1 MKNKYSIHI
10 VWSNEDDC
18 FVATIPEFPNLS
30 AFGDTREEAITDAQ
44 QVLEMAVESLER
56 DGISLPEPKETSFF
70 QKHSG
75 QVRLRMPKSLHNK
88 LASVA
93 EHEGVSLN
101 MHMVSLLSQ
110 NNIATTISHDIDSHF
125 EKLLEHQDQH
135 FSILHRN
142 IGQRQSKDDLESS
155 SQHGWTGRSKKQHK
169 QQLIVH

>member
-30 AFGDTREEAITDAQ
+30 AFGDTREETIGDAQ
-44 QVLEMAVESLER
+44 QVLEMAIESLER
-56 DGISLPEPKETSFF
+56 DGISLPEPKNTSPF

-75 QVRLRMPKSLHNK
+75 QVRLRMPKSLHNQ

-93 EHEGVSLN
+93 EREGVSLN
-101 MHMVSLLSQ
+101 MHMVSLLSK
-110 NNIATTISHDIDSHF
+110 NNIATIISHNIDSQF
-125 EKLLEHQDQH
+125 NKLLEHQDQH

-142 IGQRQSKDDLESS
+142 ISQQQSQDDLESS
-155 SQHGWTGRSKKQHK
+155 SKHGWSGRSQKKNK
-169 QQLIVH
+169 QQIIIH